1 MVKETKLYEVL
12 EVQPGCSDNDLKKAY
27 RKLALKYHPDK
38 TGGATAEKF
47 QEISHAY
54 DILSDAQKRQVYDQY
69 GEAGLSGE
77 GGPGGPGGMGGLS
90 PEDLFSHFFGGGG
103 GGGGRGGRPAG
114 PRRGKD
120 VAHGLKVSLEDL
132 YKGKTTKLALQKNVL
147 CEKCEGKGGKEGAVK
162 TCNTCHGQGYRVML
176 RQMGPMMQQIQQ
188 PCGDCRGEGE
198 IINAKDKCKH
208 CNARKVM
215 PVRKVLEVHIDRG
228 MRDGRK
234 IVFNGEG
241 DQAPGTIP
249 GDVVIVLEQK
259 EHDRFKRNGDDLFYD
274 AKIDLVTALAG
285 GKIQIPHLDDRILI
299 VEILPGEV
307 IKPGDLKA
315 VMGQGMPTERH
326 HDFGNLYIQ
335 FEIEFPA
342 ANWTDLAKIEQLRSI
357 LPPTAALPT
366 PPKGAHIEEVSLTEM
381 DPRQKA
387 RAEQGHMGGD
397 DEEEGGHPG
406 VQCAQQ

>member
-1 MVKETKLYEVL
+1 
-12 EVQPGCSDNDLKKAY
+12 
-27 RKLALKYHPDK
+27 
-38 TGGATAEKF
+38 
-47 QEISHAY
+47 
-54 DILSDAQKRQVYDQY
+54 
-69 GEAGLSGE
+69 
-77 GGPGGPGGMGGLS
+77 
-90 PEDLFSHFFGGGG
+90 
-103 GGGGRGGRPAG
+103 
-114 PRRGKD
+114 
-120 VAHGLKVSLEDL
+120 
-132 YKGKTTKLALQKNVL
+132 
-147 CEKCEGKGGKEGAVK
+147 
-162 TCNTCHGQGYRVML
+162 
-176 RQMGPMMQQIQQ
+176 
-188 PCGDCRGEGE
+188 
-198 IINAKDKCKH
+198 
-208 CNARKVM
+208 
-215 PVRKVLEVHIDRG
+215 

-285 GKIQIPHLDDRILI
+285 GKIQVPHLDDRVLI

-335 FEIEFPA
+335 FDIEFPA
-342 ANWTDLAKIEQLRSI
+342 VNWTEISKIEQLRSI
-357 LPPTAALPT
+357 LPPTAALPAL
-366 PPKGAHIEEVSLTEM
+366 PKGAHVEEVSLTEM

-387 RAEQGHMGGD
+387 RAEQGHMGDD
-397 DEEEGGHPG
+397 DEEGGGGHPG

>member
-1 MVKETKLYEVL
+1 MPKETKLYEAL
-12 EVQPGCSDNDLKKAY
+12 EVDPNCSDAELKKAY
-27 RKLALKYHPDK
+27 RKLALKFHPDK
-38 TGGATAEKF
+38 TGGATSERF

-54 DILSDAQKRQVYDQY
+54 DVLSEPAKRQAYDQY

-77 GGPGGPGGMGGLS
+77 GGPGGMGGLS

-103 GGGGRGGRPAG
+103 GGGRGGRPTG

-120 VAHGLKVSLEDL
+120 VTHGLKVTLEDL
-132 YKGKTTKLALQKNVL
+132 YKGKTTKLALQKNVI

-162 TCNTCHGQGYRVML
+162 TCATCNGQGFRVML

-198 IINAKDKCKH
+198 IINAKDKCKF
-208 CNARKVM
+208 CNAKKVTQ
-215 PVRKVLEVHIDRG
+215 VRKVLEVHIDRG
-228 MRDGRK
+228 MKHGRK

-249 GDVVIVLEQK
+249 GDVVIVLDQR
-259 EHDRFKRNGDDLFYD
+259 EHERFRRSDDDLFYS
-274 AKIDLVTALAG
+274 AKVDLVTALAG
-285 GKIQIPHLDDRILI
+285 GKIQIPHLDDRVL
-299 VEILPGEV
+299 VVDILPGEV
-307 IKPGDLKA
+307 IKPGELKA

-335 FEIEFPA
+335 FEIEFPT
-342 ANWTDLAKIEQLRSI
+342 ANWTDLSQIEQLRSI
-357 LPPTAALPT
+357 LPPATALPAL
-366 PPKGAHIEEVSLTEM
+366 PKGAHVEEVGLTEM

-387 RAEQGHMGGD
+387 RAEQGHGGVD
-397 DEEEGGHPG
+397 DDEEGGHGPG